1 MKAKPNS
8 LRYQALEMYQRGAT
22 IRSISLTLGVS
33 SSTVSK
39 WVKRLGNSK
48 QVRRLSKAYR
58 SITVN
63 ITEENWHE
71 LENQKV
77 MSVCRSTFMNSENK
91 IISDLSKILIMFVL
105 NLMMTE

>member
-1 MKAKPNS
+1 
-8 LRYQALEMYQRGAT
+8 MYQRGAT

-77 MSVCRSTFMNSENK
+77 MSVYRNRA
-91 IISDLSKILIMFVL
+91 LSFYAWARKKDDGQLSFDF
-105 NLMMTE
+105 

>member
-1 MKAKPNS
+1 
-8 LRYQALEMYQRGAT
+8 MYQRGAT

-71 LENQKV
+71 LKKKKV
-77 MSVCRSTFMNSENK
+77 MSVYIDQARSFYASARKKN
-91 IISDLSKILIMFVL
+91 DGQLSFDF
-105 NLMMTE
+105 

>member
-33 SSTVSK
+33 GSTVSK

-77 MSVCRSTFMNSENK
+77 MSVYINQA
-91 IISDLSKILIMFVL
+91 LSFYASARKKNDGQLSFDF
-105 NLMMTE
+105 

>member
-8 LRYQALEMYQRGAT
+8 LRYQALEMYQRGET

-33 SSTVSK
+33 GSTVSK

-63 ITEENWHE
+63 ITEENWPDIEKQKE
-71 LENQKV
+71 L
-77 MSVCRSTFMNSENK
+77 SVSVTQA
-91 IISDLSKILIMFVL
+91 LSFYASARKKNDGQLSFDF
-105 NLMMTE
+105 